1 MSVSL
6 IGIKMSGLRMKNSF
20 VVLFKRSI
28 EIQSLIKCYG
38 NEFIILQHPS
48 QKSEFLSFLL
58 KPLSIDSM
66 KYFFF
71 FLKVT
76 NCTRMS
82 CTVSNLQ
89 TEILLFTF
97 FGHPRAP
104 M

>member
-28 EIQSLIKCYG
+28 EIQSLIKCYR
-38 NEFIILQHPS
+38 NEFTILQLPS

-66 KYFFF
+66 KCFFF
-71 FLKVT
+71 
-76 NCTRMS
+76 S
-82 CTVSNLQ
+82 QSY
-89 TEILLFTF
+89 
-97 FGHPRAP
+97 
-104 M
+104 

>member
-38 NEFIILQHPS
+38 NEFTILQHPS
-48 QKSEFLSFLL
+48 QKSDFLSFLL
-58 KPLSIDSM
+58 SPLSIDSM
-66 KYFFF
+66 KCFF

-97 FGHPRAP
+97 FEHPRAP